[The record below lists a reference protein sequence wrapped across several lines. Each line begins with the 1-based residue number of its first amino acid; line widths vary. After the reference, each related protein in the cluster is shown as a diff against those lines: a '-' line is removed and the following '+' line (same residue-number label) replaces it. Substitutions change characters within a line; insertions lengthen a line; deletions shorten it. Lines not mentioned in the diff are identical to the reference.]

1 MKSGSDIPWPSST
14 TSMRS
19 RRKRTSTS
27 RASASYAFLNKFG
40 QGDVWPPDEPFAEFA
55 QQLRVHGEV
64 LVTLLNRQRTPR
76 LIRLK

>member
-1 MKSGSDIPWPSST
+1 MAIVDYLDAISTEADLDQPSVGVV
-14 TSMRS
+14 RV
-19 RRKRTSTS
+19 
-27 RASASYAFLNKFG
+27 LDKFG